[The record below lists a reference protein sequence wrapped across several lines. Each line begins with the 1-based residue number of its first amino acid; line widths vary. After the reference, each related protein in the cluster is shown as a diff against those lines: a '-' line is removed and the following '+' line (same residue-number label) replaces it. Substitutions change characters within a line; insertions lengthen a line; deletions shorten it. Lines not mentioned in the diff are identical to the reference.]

1 MPVRLNREHLHD
13 YQLKAIDFIK
23 SQERC
28 ALFLDMGLG
37 KTTSTLT
44 AITDLKDEMSV
55 DKVLVIAPLRV
66 ANSTWAQE
74 AEKWKHLEH
83 LKVSVCTGTEKARRS
98 ALMRDADIYVIN
110 RENVLWLVELY
121 KAKWSFDCVIVDE
134 SSSFKNPSAKR
145 FRALKK
151 ILPYTNYMVLLT
163 GTPSP
168 NSLMDLW
175 TQMYL
180 VDFGERLGRT
190 ITGYRQRFFDQDYM
204 GYRYMIRDGCADKI
218 HALLADKV
226 ISMDAE
232 DYLEVPD
239 RIDLTT
245 RVTLPPAAL
254 KAYKELEKTL
264 LTELDSGEEVEAI
277 TAAALANKMLQMS
290 NGGAYYD
297 EHKNWA
303 EVHKEKLDALSDIV
317 DDNPNENILVA
328 YNYRFDLERLLKRF
342 PQAEVLDK
350 QQSTIDRWN
359 RGEIK
364 MLLAHPAC
372 LHPSTEVLTE
382 RRGWV
387 RIIDVVDDERVH
399 DGVEFVSHSG
409 CTFSGVRPVIDLF
422 GIKMTHDHKMLVD
435 GHWERA
441 KHVRDCED
449 TRRKA
454 RYTYKGD
461 GAYLSKMFSLRRG
474 AEGFGTKCQASKSS
488 KKKTLLKV
496 HRRNFSSHDK
506 HQNLGDLAWDDTAN
520 NKNLRK
526 IVRQVRGSRHWCLQ
540 QMVGFQKLLRRH
552 GVELQR
558 QLDVGKNR
566 QREGLFQ
573 GELSLGVQ
581 YGTTGQ
587 QKKQP
592 LDIVSRREN
601 ALSRI
606 LSKSGNE
613 SRGSDP
619 KVGCGNEWRRGVGG
633 LQKEQ
638 VSKKQEIS
646 DVYDL
651 VDCGPRNRFVV
662 RNADGEV
669 FISHNSAGHGLNL
682 QSGGSMIVWFG
693 LNWSLELYQQFNAR
707 LHRQGQTRPV
717 RIIHIVSNETID
729 DRVLGV
735 LGDKHATQASLL
747 SALKA

>member
-13 YQLKAIDFIK
+13 YQIKAIDFIK
-23 SQERC
+23 KQERC

-55 DKVLVIAPLRV
+55 SKVLVIAPLRV

-74 AEKWKHLEH
+74 VEKWRHLEH

-98 ALMRDADIYVIN
+98 ALHRDADVYVIN

-121 KAKWSFDCVIVDE
+121 KAKWPFDCVVVDE

-168 NSLMDLW
+168 NSLLDLW
-175 TQMYL
+175 PQMYL

-190 ITGYRQRFFDQDYM
+190 ITGYRQRFFEQDYM
-204 GYRYMIRDGCADKI
+204 GYRYTIRNGCADKI

-232 DYLEVPD
+232 DYLELPD

-364 MLLAHPAC
+364 MLLAHPA
-372 LHPSTEVLTE
+372 
-382 RRGWV
+382 
-387 RIIDVVDDERVH
+387 
-399 DGVEFVSHSG
+399 
-409 CTFSGVRPVIDLF
+409 
-422 GIKMTHDHKMLVD
+422 
-435 GHWERA
+435 
-441 KHVRDCED
+441 
-449 TRRKA
+449 
-454 RYTYKGD
+454 
-461 GAYLSKMFSLRRG
+461 
-474 AEGFGTKCQASKSS
+474 
-488 KKKTLLKV
+488 
-496 HRRNFSSHDK
+496 
-506 HQNLGDLAWDDTAN
+506 
-520 NKNLRK
+520 
-526 IVRQVRGSRHWCLQ
+526 
-540 QMVGFQKLLRRH
+540 
-552 GVELQR
+552 
-558 QLDVGKNR
+558 
-566 QREGLFQ
+566 
-573 GELSLGVQ
+573 
-581 YGTTGQ
+581 
-587 QKKQP
+587 
-592 LDIVSRREN
+592 
-601 ALSRI
+601 
-606 LSKSGNE
+606 
-613 SRGSDP
+613 
-619 KVGCGNEWRRGVGG
+619 
-633 LQKEQ
+633 
-638 VSKKQEIS
+638 
-646 DVYDL
+646 
-651 VDCGPRNRFVV
+651 
-662 RNADGEV
+662 
-669 FISHNSAGHGLNL
+669 SAGHGLNL

-707 LHRQGQTRPV
+707 LHRQGQTKPV

-735 LGDKHATQASLL
+735 LRDKDATQSSLL
-747 SALKA
+747 NALKA